1 MSARIARPGS
11 VDRAGWLV
19 YDHLA
24 AVLLADPIAAGL
36 LNADQSGLVAFY
48 DLRTQVN
55 SDGFE
60 GYFSDEYGDDAPA
73 ALWMAG
79 ALGAPGWRALI
90 ADSIALVG
98 DPYPDDQ
105 DERSERVDDLADSSS
120 FEAFDD
126 RFYKLEADHQL
137 DALVDRY
144 VWDHPGSYF
153 AA

>member
-1 MSARIARPGS
+1 MSSRLERPES
-11 VDRAGWLV
+11 PDRAGWLV
-19 YDHLA
+19 YDGLAA
-24 AVLLADPIAAGL
+24 AVLADATAPGL

-73 ALWMAG
+73 ALRMAG
-79 ALGAPGWRALI
+79 ALGASDWQTLI
-90 ADSIALVG
+90 ADAIALIG

-120 FEAFDD
+120 FEPFDD
-126 RFYKLEADHQL
+126 RFYRLEADHQL

-144 VWDHPGSYF
+144 VWERPGSYF